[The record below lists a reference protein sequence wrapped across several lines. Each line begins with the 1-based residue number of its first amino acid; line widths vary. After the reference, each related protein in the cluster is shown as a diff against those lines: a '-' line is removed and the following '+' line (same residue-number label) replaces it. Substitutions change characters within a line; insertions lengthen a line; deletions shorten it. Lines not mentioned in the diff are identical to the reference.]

1 MNSKRSSRRQFLQ
14 RAAAA
19 GLAAGAAGSASAQS
33 RGAAAK
39 PETKPMLAEASR
51 FPVSGLEVSKRIDH
65 ITYYT
70 PIQDSAGIITP
81 APLHFMQ
88 THASEIPDL
97 DPKEHRLTI
106 HGMVERPLSFTLDE
120 LKRLPSVSRIHFVEC
135 HGNGSPMRH
144 SDHEKKG
151 SGVPIQFVHGMTSC
165 SEWTGVLLSVLLKE
179 AGVKKEASW
188 LVYEGGDPGK
198 YTYTLPLAK
207 AMDDV
212 MVAYAQNGE
221 PVRPAQGHPLR
232 MLVPGWEGPFSVK
245 WLKHIKVVDQ
255 PYFTWNEAMN
265 HSIPRPDLGGKSRW
279 HHFQMAPKSV
289 ITRPSSGHTLPGPG
303 FYEITGLA
311 WSGYGAVRRVEI
323 SVDGGKTWKD
333 ARLQAPILRMAHTRF
348 NFDWN
353 WDGQETL
360 IQSRCTDDEGET
372 QLSVGEL
379 YRNWGYTD
387 YKSQDQTRAIH
398 FNAIQPW
405 RIAKDGSVHDAMFA

>member
-19 GLAAGAAGSASAQS
+19 GLAAGAVGSASAQS
-33 RGAAAK
+33 RAVAAK
-39 PETKPMLAEASR
+39 PEAKPMLAEASR
-51 FPVSGLEVSKRIDH
+51 FPFSGLEVTKRIDH

-135 HGNGSPMRH
+135 HGNGSPARH

-311 WSGYGAVRRVEI
+311 WSGYGTVRRVEI
-323 SVDGGKTWKD
+323 SIDGGKTWKD

-360 IQSRCTDDEGET
+360 IQSRCTDDQGET
-372 QLSVGEL
+372 QLSVAEL
-379 YRNWGYTD
+379 YKNWGYTD
-387 YKSQDQTRAIH
+387 YKSQDKTRAIH

-405 RIAKDGSVHDAMFA
+405 RIAKDGSVYDAMFV

>member
-19 GLAAGAAGSASAQS
+19 GLAAGAVGSASAQS
-33 RGAAAK
+33 RAGAAK
-39 PETKPMLAEASR
+39 PEAKPMLAEASR
-51 FPVSGLEVSKRIDH
+51 FPSSGLEVTKRIDH

-135 HGNGSPMRH
+135 HGNGSPARH

-179 AGVKKEASW
+179 AGVKNEASW

-255 PYFTWNEAMN
+255 PYITWNEAMN

-289 ITRPSSGHTLPGPG
+289 ITRPSSGHTLSGPG

-311 WSGYGAVRRVEI
+311 WSGYGTVRRVEI
-323 SVDGGKTWKD
+323 SIDGGKTWKD

-360 IQSRCTDDEGET
+360 IQSRCTDDQGET
-372 QLSVGEL
+372 QLSVAEL
-379 YRNWGYTD
+379 YKNWGYTD
-387 YKSQDQTRAIH
+387 YKSQDKTRAIH

-405 RIAKDGSVHDAMFA
+405 RIAKDGSVYDAMFV

>member
-19 GLAAGAAGSASAQS
+19 GLAARAVGSASAQS
-33 RGAAAK
+33 RAVAAK
-39 PETKPMLAEASR
+39 PAAKPMLAEASR
-51 FPVSGLEVSKRIDH
+51 FPFSGLEVTKRIDH

-135 HGNGSPMRH
+135 HGNGSPARH

-255 PYFTWNEAMN
+255 PYITWNEAMN

-289 ITRPSSGHTLPGPG
+289 ITRPSSGHTLSGPG

-311 WSGYGAVRRVEI
+311 WSGYGTVRRVEI
-323 SVDGGKTWKD
+323 SIDGGKTWKD

-360 IQSRCTDDEGET
+360 IQSRCTDDQGET
-372 QLSVGEL
+372 QLSVAEL
-379 YRNWGYTD
+379 YKNWGYTD
-387 YKSQDQTRAIH
+387 YKSQDKTRAIH

-405 RIAKDGSVHDAMFA
+405 RIAKDGSVYDAMFD

>member
-19 GLAAGAAGSASAQS
+19 GLAAGAVGSASAQS
-33 RGAAAK
+33 RGVAAK
-39 PETKPMLAEASR
+39 PEGKPMLAEASR
-51 FPVSGLEVSKRIDH
+51 FPVSGLEVAKRIDH

-135 HGNGSPMRH
+135 HGNGSPARH

-179 AGVKKEASW
+179 TGVKKEASW

-221 PVRPAQGHPLR
+221 PVRPAQGHPVR

-255 PYFTWNEAMN
+255 PYFTWNESMN

-323 SVDGGKTWKD
+323 SIDGGKAWKD

-360 IQSRCTDDEGET
+360 IQSRCTDDQGET
-372 QLSVGEL
+372 QLSVAEL
-379 YRNWGYTD
+379 YKNWGYTD
-387 YKSQDQTRAIH
+387 YKSQDKSRAIH

-405 RIAKDGSVHDAMFA
+405 RIAKDGSVYDAMFA

>member
-1 MNSKRSSRRQFLQ
+1 MNSKQSSRRQFLQ

-33 RGAAAK
+33 RGVSAK
-39 PETKPMLAEASR
+39 PEAKPMLAEASR

-135 HGNGSPMRH
+135 HGNGSPARH

-151 SGVPIQFVHGMTSC
+151 TGVPIQFVHGMTSC

-179 AGVKKEASW
+179 AGIKKEASW

-255 PYFTWNEAMN
+255 PYFTWNESMN

-323 SVDGGKTWKD
+323 SIDGGKTWKD
-333 ARLQAPILRMAHTRF
+333 ARLQAPVLRMAHTRF

-353 WDGQETL
+353 WDGQETV
-360 IQSRCTDDEGET
+360 IQSRCTDDQGET
-372 QLSVGEL
+372 QLSVAEL
-379 YRNWGYTD
+379 FKNWGYTD
-387 YKSQDQTRAIH
+387 YKSQAQNRAIH

-405 RIAKDGSVHDAMFA
+405 LIAKDGSVHDAMFA

>member
-19 GLAAGAAGSASAQS
+19 GLAAGAVGSASAQS
-33 RGAAAK
+33 RAVAAK
-39 PETKPMLAEASR
+39 PEAKPMLAEASR
-51 FPVSGLEVSKRIDH
+51 FPFSGLEVTKRIDH

-81 APLHFMQ
+81 ASLHFMQ

-135 HGNGSPMRH
+135 HGNGSPARH

-255 PYFTWNEAMN
+255 PYITWNEAMN

-289 ITRPSSGHTLPGPG
+289 ITRPSSGHTLSGPG

-311 WSGYGAVRRVEI
+311 WSGYGTVRRVEI
-323 SVDGGKTWKD
+323 SIDGGKTWKD

-360 IQSRCTDDEGET
+360 IQSRCTDDQGET
-372 QLSVGEL
+372 QLSVAEL
-379 YRNWGYTD
+379 YKNWGYTD
-387 YKSQDQTRAIH
+387 YKSQDKTRAIH

-405 RIAKDGSVHDAMFA
+405 RIAKDGSVYDAMFD

>member
-19 GLAAGAAGSASAQS
+19 GLAAGAVGSASAQS
-33 RGAAAK
+33 RAVAAK
-39 PETKPMLAEASR
+39 PEAKPMLAEASR
-51 FPVSGLEVSKRIDH
+51 FPFSGLEVTKRIDH

-120 LKRLPSVSRIHFVEC
+120 LKRLPSVSRIHFV
-135 HGNGSPMRH
+135 
-144 SDHEKKG
+144 
-151 SGVPIQFVHGMTSC
+151 
-165 SEWTGVLLSVLLKE
+165 
-179 AGVKKEASW
+179 
-188 LVYEGGDPGK
+188 
-198 YTYTLPLAK
+198 
-207 AMDDV
+207 
-212 MVAYAQNGE
+212 
-221 PVRPAQGHPLR
+221 
-232 MLVPGWEGPFSVK
+232 K

-255 PYFTWNEAMN
+255 PYITWNEAMN

-289 ITRPSSGHTLPGPG
+289 ITRPSSGHTLSGPG

-311 WSGYGAVRRVEI
+311 WSGYGTVRRVEI
-323 SVDGGKTWKD
+323 SIDGGKTWKD

-353 WDGQETL
+353 WDGQETV
-360 IQSRCTDDEGET
+360 IQSRCTDDQGET
-372 QLSVGEL
+372 QLSVAEL
-379 YRNWGYTD
+379 YKNWGYTD
-387 YKSQDQTRAIH
+387 YKSQDKTRAIH

-405 RIAKDGSVHDAMFA
+405 RIAKDGSVYDAMFD

>member
-1 MNSKRSSRRQFLQ
+1 MSSKQSGRRQFLQ
-14 RAAAA
+14 RAAVA
-19 GLAAGAAGSASAQS
+19 GLAAGAANTANAQS
-33 RGAAAK
+33 GAAAK
-39 PETKPMLAEASR
+39 PASTPMHAEASR
-51 FPVSGLEVSKRIDH
+51 FPATGLEVTKRIDH

-106 HGMVERPLSFTLDE
+106 HGMVDRPLSFTLDE
-120 LKRLPSVSRIHFVEC
+120 LKRLPSVSRIHFLEC

-165 SEWTGVLLSVLLKE
+165 SEWTGVLLSTLLKE
-179 AGVKKEASW
+179 AGLKKEASW

-232 MLVPGWEGPFSVK
+232 MVVPGWEGPFSVK
-245 WLKHIKVVDQ
+245 WIKHIKVVDQ
-255 PYFTWNEAMN
+255 PYITWSEAMN

-279 HHFQMAPKSV
+279 HHFQMAVKSV
-289 ITRPSSGHTLPGPG
+289 ITRPSSGHKLPGPG
-303 FYEITGLA
+303 FYDITGLA
-311 WSGYGAVRRVEI
+311 WSGWGAVRRVEV
-323 SVDGGKTWKD
+323 STDGGKTWKD
-333 ARLQAPILRMAHTRF
+333 ARLQSPVLRMAHTRF

-353 WDGQETL
+353 WDGQEAL
-360 IQSRCTDDEGET
+360 IQSRCTDDQGET
-372 QLSVGEL
+372 QLSVAEL
-379 YRNWGYTD
+379 YKNWGYSD
-387 YKSQDQTRAIH
+387 YKAEGKSRAIH

>member
-19 GLAAGAAGSASAQS
+19 GLAAGAVGSASAQS
-33 RGAAAK
+33 RAVAAK
-39 PETKPMLAEASR
+39 PEAKPMLAEASR
-51 FPVSGLEVSKRIDH
+51 FPFSGLEVTKRIDH

-135 HGNGSPMRH
+135 HGNGSPARH

-179 AGVKKEASW
+179 AGLKKEASW
-188 LVYEGGDPGK
+188 LVYEGGDPGR

-255 PYFTWNEAMN
+255 PYITWNEAMN

-289 ITRPSSGHTLPGPG
+289 ITRPSSGHTLSGPG

-311 WSGYGAVRRVEI
+311 WSGYGTVRRVEI
-323 SVDGGKTWKD
+323 SIDGGKTWKD

-360 IQSRCTDDEGET
+360 IQSRCTDDQGET
-372 QLSVGEL
+372 QLSVAEL
-379 YRNWGYTD
+379 YKNWGYTD
-387 YKSQDQTRAIH
+387 YKSQDKTRAIH

-405 RIAKDGSVHDAMFA
+405 RIAKDGSVYDAMFD

>member
-1 MNSKRSSRRQFLQ
+1 
-14 RAAAA
+14 
-19 GLAAGAAGSASAQS
+19 
-33 RGAAAK
+33 
-39 PETKPMLAEASR
+39 MLAEASR
-51 FPVSGLEVSKRIDH
+51 FPFSGLEVTKRIDH

-135 HGNGSPMRH
+135 HGNGSPARH

-255 PYFTWNEAMN
+255 PYITWNEAMN

-289 ITRPSSGHTLPGPG
+289 ITRPSSGHTLSGPG

-311 WSGYGAVRRVEI
+311 WSGYGTVRRVEI
-323 SVDGGKTWKD
+323 SIDGGKTWKD

-360 IQSRCTDDEGET
+360 IQSRCTDDQGET
-372 QLSVGEL
+372 QLSVAEL
-379 YRNWGYTD
+379 YKNWGYTD
-387 YKSQDQTRAIH
+387 YKSQDKTRAIH

-405 RIAKDGSVHDAMFA
+405 RIAKDGSVYDAMFD

>member
-19 GLAAGAAGSASAQS
+19 GLAAGAVGSASAQS
-33 RGAAAK
+33 RAVAAK
-39 PETKPMLAEASR
+39 PEAKPMLAEASR
-51 FPVSGLEVSKRIDH
+51 FPFSGLEVTKRIDH

-135 HGNGSPMRH
+135 HGNGSPARH

-255 PYFTWNEAMN
+255 PYITWNEAMN

-289 ITRPSSGHTLPGPG
+289 ITRPSSGHTLSGPG

-311 WSGYGAVRRVEI
+311 WSGYGTVRRVEI
-323 SVDGGKTWKD
+323 SIDGGKTWKD

-360 IQSRCTDDEGET
+360 IQSRCTDDQGET
-372 QLSVGEL
+372 QLSVAEL
-379 YRNWGYTD
+379 YKNWGYTD
-387 YKSQDQTRAIH
+387 YKSQDKTRAIH

-405 RIAKDGSVHDAMFA
+405 RIAKDGSVYDAMFD

>member
-1 MNSKRSSRRQFLQ
+1 MNSKRSGRREFLQ
-14 RAAAA
+14 RVAAA
-19 GLAAGAAGSASAQS
+19 GLAAGTAGSASAQS
-33 RGAAAK
+33 PGAAAK
-39 PETKPMLAEASR
+39 AEARPMLAEASR
-51 FPVSGLEVSKRIDH
+51 FAVSGLEVAKRIDH

-97 DPKEHRLTI
+97 DPKEHRLTV

-135 HGNGSPMRH
+135 HGNGSPARH

-151 SGVPIQFVHGMTSC
+151 GVPIQFVHGMTSC

-255 PYFTWNEAMN
+255 PYITWNESMN

-311 WSGYGAVRRVEI
+311 WSGYGSVRRVEI
-323 SVDGGKTWKD
+323 STDGGKTWKD

-360 IQSRCTDDEGET
+360 IQSRCIDDEGET
-372 QLSVGEL
+372 QLSVAEL

-387 YKSQDQTRAIH
+387 YKSQDKTRAIH

-405 RIAKDGSVHDAMFA
+405 RVAKDGSVHDAMFA